1 MTDLKEDHKHPF
13 NSRLEEFRKHLN
25 LKSKRAFYD
34 HAKIDSS
41 QFFRVINGLQK
52 PGFRFF
58 EKLAIAFPDLNLS
71 WFLTGEG
78 EMNLETLDNTEKT
91 ILENYRKLPE
101 DQKIDLELKIG
112 FFGKE
117 VSEKKQLTQNIIKND
132 VVESIS
138 HYQGELKERLELL
151 QRTRVNLSKALQDEE
166 NSLVIGLLGLD
177 EVKKQYQEIESDL
190 QKLIS
195 LDSDYIKE
203 FLAEIK

>member
-1 MTDLKEDHKHPF
+1 MTDLKEDHRHPF

-78 EMNLETLDNTEKT
+78 EMNLETLDYAEKT

-138 HYQGELKERLELL
+138 HYQGELKEKLVLL
-151 QRTRVNLSKALQDEE
+151 QRTRVNLSKALQGEE

>member
-1 MTDLKEDHKHPF
+1 MTDLKEDHRHPF
-13 NSRLEEFRKHLN
+13 NSCLEEFRKHLN

-41 QFFRVINGLQK
+41 QFFRVTNGFQK
-52 PGFRFF
+52 PGFRFI

-71 WFLTGEG
+71 WLLIGEG
-78 EMNLETLDNTEKT
+78 EMILDRVDDAEKT

-101 DQKIDLELKIG
+101 DQKFDLELKIG

>member
-78 EMNLETLDNTEKT
+78 EMNLETLDYAEKT

-112 FFGKE
+112 FLVRKYL
-117 VSEKKQLTQNIIKND
+117 KK
-132 VVESIS
+132 S
-138 HYQGELKERLELL
+138 
-151 QRTRVNLSKALQDEE
+151 
-166 NSLVIGLLGLD
+166 SLRKIL
-177 EVKKQYQEIESDL
+177 
-190 QKLIS
+190 
-195 LDSDYIKE
+195 
-203 FLAEIK
+203 

>member
-13 NSRLEEFRKHLN
+13 NSRLEKFRNHVD
-25 LKSKRAFYD
+25 LKSKKAFYQL
-34 HAKIDSS
+34 ARIDSS
-41 QFFRVINGLQK
+41 QFFRVINGFQK
-52 PGFRFF
+52 PGFGFF
-58 EKLAIAFPDLNLS
+58 EKIANAFPDLNLS
-71 WFLTGEG
+71 WLLIGEG
-78 EMNLETLDNTEKT
+78 EMILDRVDDAEKT

-101 DQKIDLELKIG
+101 DEKIDLELKIG

-117 VSEKKQLTQNIIKND
+117 VSEKKHLTQNIIKND

-177 EVKKQYQEIESDL
+177 EVKKQYQEIESEI

-203 FLAEIK
+203 FFVKKK

>member
-1 MTDLKEDHKHPF
+1 MTDLKEDHRHPF

-34 HAKIDSS
+34 HAKIDSA

-78 EMNLETLDNTEKT
+78 EMNLETLDYAEKT

-101 DQKIDLELKIG
+101 DQKFDLELKIG

>member
-13 NSRLEEFRKHLN
+13 NSRLEEFRNHVD
-25 LKSKRAFYD
+25 LKSKKAFYQL
-34 HAKIDSS
+34 ARIDSS
-41 QFFRVINGLQK
+41 QFFRVINGFQK
-52 PGFRFF
+52 PGFGFF
-58 EKLAIAFPDLNLS
+58 EKIANAFPDLNLS
-71 WFLTGEG
+71 WLLIGEG
-78 EMNLETLDNTEKT
+78 EMILDRVDDAEKT

-101 DQKIDLELKIG
+101 DEKIDLELKIG

-117 VSEKKQLTQNIIKND
+117 VSEKKHLTQNIIKND

>member
-138 HYQGELKERLELL
+138 HYQGELKEKLVLL
-151 QRTRVNLSKALQDEE
+151 QRTRVNLSKALQGEE

>member
-78 EMNLETLDNTEKT
+78 EMNLETLDYAEKT

>member
-1 MTDLKEDHKHPF
+1 MTDLKEDHRHPF

-138 HYQGELKERLELL
+138 HYQGELKEKLVLL
-151 QRTRVNLSKALQDEE
+151 QRTRVNLSKALQGEE

>member
-78 EMNLETLDNTEKT
+78 EMNLETLDYAEKT

-138 HYQGELKERLELL
+138 HYQGELKEKLVLL
-151 QRTRVNLSKALQDEE
+151 QRTRVNLSKALQGEE

>member
-1 MTDLKEDHKHPF
+1 MTDLKKDHEHPF
-13 NSRLEEFRKHLN
+13 NSRLEEFRNHLN
-25 LKSKRAFYD
+25 LKSKKAFYQL
-34 HAKIDSS
+34 ARIDSS
-41 QFFRVINGLQK
+41 QFFRVINGYQK
-52 PGFRFF
+52 PGFGFF
-58 EKLAIAFPDLNLS
+58 EKIANAFPDLNLS
-71 WFLTGEG
+71 WLLIGEG
-78 EMNLETLDNTEKT
+78 EMILDRVDDAEKT

-138 HYQGELKERLELL
+138 HYQGELKEKLELL